1 MDNNHTLE
9 TLRAHLGITKKE
21 FASKLGITQNA
32 YTNYISGKRNI
43 PTNLV
48 LKIKQLFDISIE
60 WLLTGKGE
68 MFLKDSTPAKTDN
81 TDDIEVNFYEDV
93 AASAGYGTT
102 NYDTAP
108 TRIPLSTLFLK
119 TLGITNPNNVE
130 VIKVYGDSMEP
141 DFFNGE
147 YVVVERTTS
156 IQEVKNGNTVI
167 VNFDGDI
174 YIKKILKEPFENRVT
189 LISNNTLY
197 KPIVVED
204 DALHVLNI
212 VAVVKGKFRP
222 V

>member
-1 MDNNHTLE
+1 MGFGNRIKE
-9 TLRAHLGITKKE
+9 LRSSLDLSQQD
-21 FASKLGITQNA
+21 FSQKLGMKPQALSRYEKEKVSPSVEIVKRLTDMFSINA
-32 YTNYISGKRNI
+32 N
-43 PTNLV
+43 
-48 LKIKQLFDISIE
+48 

-119 TLGITNPNNVE
+119 TLGITNPNNIE

-141 DFFNGE
+141 DFHNGE
-147 YVVVERTTS
+147 YIVVEKITELS
-156 IQEVKNGNTVI
+156 QAKNGNTVI
-167 VNFDGDI
+167 ANLDGDI
-174 YIKKILKEPFENRVT
+174 YIKKILKEPFKNKVT
-189 LISNNTLY
+189 LVSTNKFY
-197 KPIVVED
+197 DPIVIQNEE
-204 DALHVLNI
+204 LNNLDL